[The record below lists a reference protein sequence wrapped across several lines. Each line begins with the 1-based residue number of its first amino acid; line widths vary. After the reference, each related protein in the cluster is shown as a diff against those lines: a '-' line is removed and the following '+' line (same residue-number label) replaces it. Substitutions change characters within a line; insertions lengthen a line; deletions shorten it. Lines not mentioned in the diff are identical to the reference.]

1 MDRVVLVVGSSLGI
15 GALLVAAAL
24 TRPRPA
30 RMRDLAYL
38 VMPLLGAVV
47 LVVFAWS
54 HT

>member
-1 MDRVVLVVGSSLGI
+1 MDRVVLIVGSLLGV
-15 GALLVAAAL
+15 GALLVAAVL

-30 RMRDLAYL
+30 TMRDIAYL

-47 LVVFAWS
+47 LVAFAWS

>member
-1 MDRVVLVVGSSLGI
+1 MDRAVLFVGSVLGV
-15 GALLVAAAL
+15 GALLVAAVL

-30 RMRDLAYL
+30 SMRDVVYL

-47 LVVFAWS
+47 LVAYAWS